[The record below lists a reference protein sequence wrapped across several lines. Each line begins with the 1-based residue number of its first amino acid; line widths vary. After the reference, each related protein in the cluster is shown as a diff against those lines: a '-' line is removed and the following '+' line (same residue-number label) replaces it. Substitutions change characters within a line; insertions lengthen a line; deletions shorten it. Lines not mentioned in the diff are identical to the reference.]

1 MSRGYYL
8 GHVFTM
14 ISKNNFREDVIE
26 SFNSSFNEDMNGNN
40 GTDYLPEK
48 VVADGYE
55 STTDWAIDKAIRKY
69 GITRNTLDSFL
80 SLSIGSSSYYDE
92 YQYEIVETKTE
103 FIVSV
108 AWMCGD

>member
-8 GHVFTM
+8 GHVFTT
-14 ISKNNFREDVIE
+14 ISKDNFRGDVIE

-40 GTDYLPEK
+40 GIDYLPEK

-55 STTDWAIDKAIRKY
+55 STTDWAIDKAIKEY
-69 GITRNTLDSFL
+69 GIAKYTLDLFL
-80 SLSIGSSSYYDE
+80 SLSIGSSRYYDE
-92 YQYEIVETKTE
+92 YQYKIVETEKE